1 MDSTDVSTPLA
12 SSGAQP
18 AAGGTQQPAAGG
30 PAPVPPAPPT
40 DHQRAPATPIQSSAV
55 AGGGDNCVNC
65 GAVLAA
71 DQRYCLQCGQ
81 RRGDPRL
88 PFMDA
93 VVLMD
98 AVQQSQQAPPPPPP
112 RKKRSGGI
120 SPNAALITGI
130 GVLLLALGLGV
141 LIGRSGNSGT
151 TASAPQTPQ
160 VITVNGGGAGGEGA
174 SASSESSDST
184 TGSGKA
190 LKSKQEKAAKA
201 KEAETQAGAESV
213 LKPEGDVKLP
223 PAKVQPGGKCESGT
237 AGCDG
242 GEFTGEF
249 FGE

>member
-1 MDSTDVSTPLA
+1 MDQTAHPTS
-12 SSGAQP
+12 QP
-18 AAGGTQQPAAGG
+18 S
-30 PAPVPPAPPT
+30 PPPS
-40 DHQRAPATPIQSSAV
+40 QPATPAGAAPLQTSAV
-55 AGGGDNCVNC
+55 PGGEQCASC
-65 GAVLAA
+65 GAPLAG

-98 AVQQSQQAPPPPPP
+98 AVQRSQQPPPPPP
-112 RKKRSGGI
+112 PAKKSRGGI

-141 LIGRSGNSGT
+141 LIGRSGDNGT
-151 TASAPQTPQ
+151 TASAPAAPQ
-160 VITVNGGGAGGEGA
+160 VITVNEGGSSSGGGAEESGGGAKGA
-174 SASSESSDST
+174 S
-184 TGSGKA
+184 TGSTKA
-190 LKSKQEKAAKA
+190 PKSKQEKAAKA
-201 KEAETQAGAESV
+201 KEAETQAGAEEV

-223 PAKVQPGGKCESGT
+223 PAKVQPGGKCESGS
-237 AGCDG
+237 AGCEN

>member
-1 MDSTDVSTPLA
+1 MDSTDVSI
-12 SSGAQP
+12 P
-18 AAGGTQQPAAGG
+18 AASPGSLPGAGGPQQPLTGG
-30 PAPVPPAPPT
+30 PAPVPPTPPT
-40 DHQRAPATPIQSSAV
+40 GQQAPAAPIQSTAV
-55 AGGGDNCVNC
+55 AGSGDNCANC
-65 GAVLAA
+65 GAALAV

-98 AVQQSQQAPPPPPP
+98 AVQRGQQPPPPPP
-112 RKKRSGGI
+112 PKKKRSGGI

-141 LIGRSGNSGT
+141 LIGRSGNNE

-160 VITVNGGGAGGEGA
+160 VITVEGGGGGGGEEAAA
-174 SASSESSDST
+174 STSSGSST

-190 LKSKQEKAAKA
+190 SKSKGAKAAKA
-201 KEAETQAGAESV
+201 KEAETQAGAEEV
-213 LKPEGDVKLP
+213 LKPAAGVKLP
-223 PAKVQPGGKCESGT
+223 PAKVQPGGKCPPGS
-237 AGCDG
+237 AGCKG
-242 GEFTGEF
+242 EEFTGEF

>member
-1 MDSTDVSTPLA
+1 MDSTDVSIPAA
-12 SSGAQP
+12 SSGAP
-18 AAGGTQQPAAGG
+18 PEPGGPHPPAAGG
-30 PAPVPPAPPT
+30 PAPFPPSPPT
-40 DHQRAPATPIQSSAV
+40 GQQAPTAPIQSAATGS
-55 AGGGDNCVNC
+55 GDNCANC
-65 GAVLAA
+65 GAQLAG

-98 AVQQSQQAPPPPPP
+98 AVQRTQHPPPPPP
-112 RKKRSGGI
+112 PAKKKRGGI
-120 SPNAALITGI
+120 SPNAALITGV

-141 LIGRSGNSGT
+141 LIGKSGNSGT
-151 TASAPQTPQ
+151 TASTPQTPQ
-160 VITVNGGGAGGEGA
+160 VITVEGGGGGGEEA
-174 SASSESSDST
+174 SASAASGSST
-184 TGSGKA
+184 TGSSKA
-190 LKSKQEKAAKA
+190 PKSKQEKAAKA
-201 KEAETQAGAESV
+201 KEAESQAGAESV

-237 AGCDG
+237 AGCEG

>member
-1 MDSTDVSTPLA
+1 MDQTAPPTPHP
-12 SSGAQP
+12 SPPTQP
-18 AAGGTQQPAAGG
+18 AAAAGA
-30 PAPVPPAPPT
+30 APIPT
-40 DHQRAPATPIQSSAV
+40 SAV
-55 AGGGDNCVNC
+55 PGGDQCANC
-65 GAVLAA
+65 GAPLAV

-98 AVQQSQQAPPPPPP
+98 AVKRTQQGPPPPPP
-112 RKKRSGGI
+112 AKKQRSGI

-151 TASAPQTPQ
+151 TASAPATPQ
-160 VITVNGGGAGGEGA
+160 VITVNGGGGSSSGAAEESGGGA
-174 SASSESSDST
+174 NGGS
-184 TGSGKA
+184 TGSTKA
-190 LKSKQEKAAKA
+190 PKSKKEKAAKA
-201 KEAETQAGAESV
+201 KEAETQAGAEEV
-213 LKPEGDVKLP
+213 LKPEGNVKLP
-223 PAKVQPGGKCESGT
+223 PAKVQPGGKCESGA
-237 AGCDG
+237 AGCKN

>member
-1 MDSTDVSTPLA
+1 MDQTAPTTSHPSP
-12 SSGAQP
+12 SPSQP
-18 AAGGTQQPAAGG
+18 ATAAG
-30 PAPVPPAPPT
+30 AA
-40 DHQRAPATPIQSSAV
+40 PIQTSAV
-55 AGGGDNCVNC
+55 SGGDQCANC
-65 GAVLAA
+65 GAPLAV

-98 AVQQSQQAPPPPPP
+98 AVQRSQHPPPPLPP
-112 RKKRSGGI
+112 AKKSRGGI

-141 LIGRSGNSGT
+141 LIGRSGNNST
-151 TASAPQTPQ
+151 TASAPATPQ
-160 VITVNGGGAGGEGA
+160 VITVNEGGRGSGSGAEETGGGGAKGT
-174 SASSESSDST
+174 S
-184 TGSGKA
+184 TGSTKA
-190 LKSKQEKAAKA
+190 PKSKQEKAAKS
-201 KEAETQAGAESV
+201 KEAETQAGAEEV

-223 PAKVQPGGKCESGT
+223 PAKVQPGGKCESGD
-237 AGCDG
+237 AGCKN

>member
-1 MDSTDVSTPLA
+1 MDQT
-12 SSGAQP
+12 
-18 AAGGTQQPAAGG
+18 
-30 PAPVPPAPPT
+30 APPT
-40 DHQRAPATPIQSSAV
+40 SPPSPPSQPAGPAGAAPIQTSAV
-55 AGGGDNCVNC
+55 PGGDQCANC
-65 GAVLAA
+65 GAPLAG

-98 AVQQSQQAPPPPPP
+98 AVQRSQQGPPPPPP
-112 RKKRSGGI
+112 AKKQRSGI

-141 LIGRSGNSGT
+141 LIGRSGDNST
-151 TASAPQTPQ
+151 TASAPAAPQ
-160 VITVNGGGAGGEGA
+160 VITVNEGGGGSGGGNNEGGGGSTKGA
-174 SASSESSDST
+174 S
-184 TGSGKA
+184 TGSTKA
-190 LKSKQEKAAKA
+190 PKSKQEKAAKA
-201 KEAETQAGAESV
+201 KEAETQAGAEEV

-223 PAKVQPGGKCESGT
+223 PAKVQPGGKCESG
-237 AGCDG
+237 ASGCKN